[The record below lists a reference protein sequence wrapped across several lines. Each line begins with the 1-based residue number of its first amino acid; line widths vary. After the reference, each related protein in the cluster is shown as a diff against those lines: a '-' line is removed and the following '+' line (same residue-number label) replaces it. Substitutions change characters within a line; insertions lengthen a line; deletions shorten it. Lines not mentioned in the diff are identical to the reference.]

1 MEGFNLFPYR
11 EVNLMDKLIMV
22 WEFLKGKKTFITGLL
37 MISLGILQKNDSLI
51 LEGIGLMTLRHAI
64 K

>member
-1 MEGFNLFPYR
+1 
-11 EVNLMDKLIMV
+11 MDKLIMV